1 MLILDKTNK
10 RGDVSIVILVF
21 LVLLVVFGSL
31 FIFYTSSVKIKDKIS
46 GVVVFNKVYMQE
58 NSIKFYLDSAGK
70 DVMVKTYKDFVDDSG
85 DEYDYINNRRTV
97 EGKYPEFEE
106 LHSKINEKFEKRF
119 SENFKK
125 EFEKYDFEEDYLIDL
140 KKNISENKFDVS
152 FNGEFIQLNMNS
164 LMLTNSIKETS
175 IIYKPQISLEFDL
188 NKIGLDDFGKLYNV
202 KEDCKKQE
210 DIQECFNNRLNY
222 FNAFVNQEN
231 SLVTLTSKKEFLIDE
246 EFKKIEFSFIP
257 K

>member
-1 MLILDKTNK
+1 MLISNKTNK

-21 LVLLVVFGSL
+21 LVLLVVFASL
-31 FIFYTSSVKIKDKIS
+31 FIFAISSMNVKEVIS
-46 GVVVFNKVYMQE
+46 GYLIFDRVYAQE
-58 NSIKFYLDSAGK
+58 DLIEFYLDSAGK
-70 DVMVKTYKDFVDDSG
+70 DAVAKTYTDFVDSG
-85 DEYDYINNRRTV
+85 VPELDYINNRKSV
-97 EGKYPEFEE
+97 GGYSEFGE
-106 LHSKINEKFEKRF
+106 LHDKLNENFEKRF
-119 SENFKK
+119 IDNFKK
-125 EFEKYDFEEDYLIDL
+125 ELAKYEFEESYLIDL

-188 NKIGLDDFGKLYNV
+188 NKIGLDDFGKLYSV

-210 DIQECFNNRLNY
+210 DIQECFNNKLNY
-222 FNAFVNQEN
+222 FNALVNQEN

-246 EFKKIEFSFIP
+246 GFKKISFSFIP